1 MVERIRRTL
10 GFKSFPSTEYAEVRS
25 IVESCI
31 LIKQS
36 MHSEIASQE
45 KCRKDFCFDVGAWSR
60 VPSGHGVV
68 KVHAANLTASFV
80 KGFF

>member
-1 MVERIRRTL
+1 MVEWIRRTF

-31 LIKQS
+31 LKQS
-36 MHSEIASQE
+36 MHSEIASPR